1 MKRFGAQKAYLVCMV
16 IMSVFVS
23 ILAGCGGG
31 GGGHWNEP
39 DTTRPLVTSSVPAAA
54 NPVLVVLSDTD
65 ITVTF
70 NENMNPA
77 TITAPGAFTVTGPG
91 STPVPGAAIPVTYDA
106 ASRTATFHPAA
117 ALTPGTYTATIKG
130 TETNAVKD
138 TAGNALAGNSAFPL
152 DPNDY
157 QWSFTTSL
165 TAPTFRP
172 FVLSTVPVTS
182 TPIPTVLTTTD
193 ITARFNKDMSA
204 ASITSGT
211 FTVTRLD
218 LTPVAGAA
226 IPVTYVGGTTRTATF
241 HPAAALPAGTYIA
254 TIKGTGPSAA
264 KDSFG
269 NALAGKLSSP
279 SVAKDYEWRFTTS
292 GVVTPPAGGPGVLD
306 LMSYGIASAG
316 GITNVGATKI
326 NGNVVLDP
334 NKTCNLEP
342 ILFEDGPGFGVCGGN
357 PINIPTVNPGDLVI
371 TQVYPDTTTADT
383 VIAALNAK
391 WISLS
396 PAILPGAT
404 VLGCGTIGNAGDAGA
419 LIGCIGNSTLAPGTY
434 ISAAGS
440 TIGIAGDLTLNGNAT
455 DVWVF
460 QAPTALS
467 AEVSSRIILTGG
479 AKASNVWWY
488 VGSSATI
495 KTNSTF
501 QGNILASAAIS
512 MQEGATSCGRL
523 LSGATGAG
531 AFTFLGNTVSVP
543 GHPNAPAGCQ

>member
-16 IMSVFVS
+16 IMSLFVS
-23 ILAGCGGG
+23 ILSGCGGG

-39 DTTRPLVTSSVPAAA
+39 DTSRPTVTSSVPAAA
-54 NPVLVVLSDTD
+54 TPVLVVLPDTE

-70 NENMNPA
+70 NEIMDPA
-77 TITAPGAFTVTGPG
+77 TVTAPGAFTVTGPG
-91 STPVPGAAIPVTYDA
+91 STPVPGAATPVTYDA

-117 ALTPGTYTATIKG
+117 ALAPGTYTATIKG
-130 TETNAVKD
+130 TGTSAVKD
-138 TAGNALAGNSAFPL
+138 TRGNTLAGNSALPL
-152 DPNDY
+152 VANDY

-172 FVLSTVPVTS
+172 FVITTVPVTS
-182 TPIPTVLTTTD
+182 NPIPIVLTNTA
-193 ITARFNKDMSA
+193 ITARFNKAMTD

-218 LTPVAGAA
+218 LTPVPGAA
-226 IPVTYVGGTTRTATF
+226 TPVTYVGGTTRTATF
-241 HPAAALPAGTYIA
+241 HPAAVLPAGTYIA

-269 NALAGKLSSP
+269 NALAGKPATP
-279 SVAKDYEWRFTTS
+279 SVANDYVWRFTTS
-292 GVVTPPAGGPGVLD
+292 DVVTPPPVSNALD

-357 PINIPTVNPGDLVI
+357 PANIPTVNSGDLVI
-371 TQVYPDTTTADT
+371 TQTYPDTTTADT

-391 WISLS
+391 WISYS

-419 LIGCIGNSTLAPGTY
+419 LIGCSGNSTLAPGTY

-467 AEVSSRIILTGG
+467 AEVTSRIILTGG

-501 QGNILASAAIS
+501 QGNILASASIS

-523 LSGATGAG
+523 LAGAEGAG

-543 GHPNAPAGCQ
+543 GHPNAPVGCQ